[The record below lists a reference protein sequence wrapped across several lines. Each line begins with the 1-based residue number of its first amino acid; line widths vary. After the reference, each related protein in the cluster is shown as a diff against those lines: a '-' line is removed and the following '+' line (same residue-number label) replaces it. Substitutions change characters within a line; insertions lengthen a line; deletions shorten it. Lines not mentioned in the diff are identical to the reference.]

1 MRRLY
6 LQIYATVLGVLLLF
20 GALLYGSWL
29 LWPPGDDHSLEP
41 LAVVAGSLLPGPGAS
56 RDELEAALVPFHQ
69 QLGLSLDLR
78 AADGRLLARA
88 REGDPL
94 PEIDARW
101 DESRFLHSRGAGLTL
116 ALHLRDGRWL
126 VVRHRSQRHGPAV
139 FGVVVLLALA
149 VAGGAYPLIRR
160 LTRRLERLQRRVEA
174 LGAGELSSRVEV
186 EGRDEVAELA
196 GSFNRTAERIERLV
210 EAQRML
216 LAGASHE
223 LRSPL
228 TRLRVALEL
237 LGDQARPEL
246 RERILHDIEELD
258 GVIGELLLASRM
270 EAAEAIE
277 RREPVDLLG
286 LAAEEAARYGVEVEG
301 EPVVIEGDAPL
312 LRRLLRNLLENGR
325 RHAPGSALEV
335 EVVSD
340 PDGSARLRVSDR
352 GPGLSEADRERVFEP
367 FYRAGTSGQGIG
379 LGLTIVR
386 RIARLHGGEVGC
398 RSREGGGATFEV
410 RLPR

>member
-1 MRRLY
+1 
-6 LQIYATVLGVLLLF
+6 
-20 GALLYGSWL
+20 
-29 LWPPGDDHSLEP
+29 
-41 LAVVAGSLLPGPGAS
+41 
-56 RDELEAALVPFHQ
+56 
-69 QLGLSLDLR
+69 
-78 AADGRLLARA
+78 
-88 REGDPL
+88 
-94 PEIDARW
+94 
-101 DESRFLHSRGAGLTL
+101 
-116 ALHLRDGRWL
+116 
-126 VVRHRSQRHGPAV
+126 V